1 MIRRAA
7 LACVIVAAASGT
19 ASAFECTHYLE
30 AIDIGLDLA
39 KTSTDSFWNAMSPA
53 ARREVRRLRDQGE
66 AACTAEDRE
75 VAAPGVGRGGEAVG
89 PAARV
94 RRGRRPRTGAIAAD
108 VPGQS
113 SQKQSRGSA
122 A

>member
-75 VAAPGVGRGGEAVG
+75 VAAQALGEAVRLLVLQREFEG
-89 PAARV
+89 
-94 RRGRRPRTGAIAAD
+94 GGD
-108 VPGQS
+108 QELGQ
-113 SQKQSRGSA
+113 
-122 A
+122 